1 VLGDVHQSWEACL
14 SANVRPYRFFLA
26 DMQDMKGGKFGIVMV
41 ADFRSDCDS
50 VHGAQIDAKSDGM
63 ETKLLVEYDR
73 SGDIL

>member
-1 VLGDVHQSWEACL
+1 
-14 SANVRPYRFFLA
+14 
-26 DMQDMKGGKFGIVMV
+26 MQDMKGGKFGIVMV